1 VKNVLNYD
9 VQLKQSEEGFAV
21 WVPGLPGCA
30 SQGKTEAEALKNI
43 AVAIEEYLAAL
54 SQVQQVPGSFV
65 RTVQVPFP
73 SA

>member
-1 VKNVLNYD
+1 MKNVLNYD